1 MMLSTN
7 TYEHTIVYIYV
18 VINNN
23 KLTEKINN
31 TDCIYFFS
39 AENVMPKTMSPD
51 LLKALQGVC
60 YIAQHIKDA
69 DKDKEVNYYY

>member
-1 MMLSTN
+1 M
-7 TYEHTIVYIYV
+7 TYCIRLLENNYIS
-18 VINNN
+18 
-23 KLTEKINN
+23 L
-31 TDCIYFFS
+31 

-69 DKDKEVNYYY
+69 DKDKEVN

>member
-1 MMLSTN
+1 MKCIL
-7 TYEHTIVYIYV
+7 IQRLIK
-18 VINNN
+18 NNYD
-23 KLTEKINN
+23 IS
-31 TDCIYFFS
+31 I

-69 DKDKEVNYYY
+69 DKDKEVNE

>member
-1 MMLSTN
+1 MGIGIRVLVRIGHVLKNIFS
-7 TYEHTIVYIYV
+7 
-18 VINNN
+18 
-23 KLTEKINN
+23 
-31 TDCIYFFS
+31 FFS

-69 DKDKEVNYYY
+69 DKDKEVCLYKNK

>member
-1 MMLSTN
+1 MQYNINIILYLFSLLHSI
-7 TYEHTIVYIYV
+7 YAYYIMTSILV
-18 VINNN
+18 ERLMKNNYIS
-23 KLTEKINN
+23 L
-31 TDCIYFFS
+31 

-69 DKDKEVNYYY
+69 DKDKEVN

>member
-1 MMLSTN
+1 MQYAYYNMKCILVQRLIEN
-7 TYEHTIVYIYV
+7 NYIS
-18 VINNN
+18 
-23 KLTEKINN
+23 L
-31 TDCIYFFS
+31 

-69 DKDKEVNYYY
+69 DKDKEVN

>member
-1 MMLSTN
+1 MFSLLYTCSTYAYYN
-7 TYEHTIVYIYV
+7 MKFILVQRPMENDYIS
-18 VINNN
+18 
-23 KLTEKINN
+23 L
-31 TDCIYFFS
+31 

-69 DKDKEVNYYY
+69 DKDKEVN

>member
-1 MMLSTN
+1 MHIIWN
-7 TYEHTIVYIYV
+7 
-18 VINNN
+18 VILAQRLIKNNYYTS
-23 KLTEKINN
+23 L
-31 TDCIYFFS
+31 

-69 DKDKEVNYYY
+69 DKDKEVNWIEYNNQILI